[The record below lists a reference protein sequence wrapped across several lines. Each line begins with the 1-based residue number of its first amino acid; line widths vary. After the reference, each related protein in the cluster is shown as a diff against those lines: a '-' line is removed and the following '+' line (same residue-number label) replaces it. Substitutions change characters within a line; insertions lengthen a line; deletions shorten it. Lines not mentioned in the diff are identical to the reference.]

1 MCFPDRGCSAAE
13 AAFTTEGSDGDG
25 DCGAATLAMGECGDV
40 ITFRRRI
47 FLTDAGAPKL
57 SSARDA
63 CRRIAAAAS
72 AAVIVNGRR
81 NMICRKNEGEGAE
94 KQIVG
99 LADRRLLSS
108 LFRNERRPN
117 PGKKRGHTGM
127 RFTPNTDQVTRLGW
141 LLSAQ

>member
-13 AAFTTEGSDGDG
+13 AAFTTEGSIWADDGDG

-63 CRRIAAAAS
+63 CRRIVAAAS
-72 AAVIVNGRR
+72 AAIIVNGRR
-81 NMICRKNEGEGAE
+81 NMICRKEGRKGAE
-94 KQIVG
+94 
-99 LADRRLLSS
+99 
-108 LFRNERRPN
+108 
-117 PGKKRGHTGM
+117 
-127 RFTPNTDQVTRLGW
+127 TDC
-141 LLSAQ
+141 